1 MSAQFLMISE
11 IDVVPEESREVIAQW
26 RSVAAADEVIERS
39 FYQSEEGD
47 KVMEISA
54 LKSLALNPSLLS
66 FFSDTW
72 GALGIYMKSDF
83 RRQLLQ
89 FVEALGRL
97 LLLDRAKPCRVIF
110 CAPPLHCRKQASSRR
125 CLV

>member
-47 KVMEISA
+47 KVM
-54 LKSLALNPSLLS
+54 
-66 FFSDTW
+66 
-72 GALGIYMKSDF
+72 
-83 RRQLLQ
+83 
-89 FVEALGRL
+89 
-97 LLLDRAKPCRVIF
+97 
-110 CAPPLHCRKQASSRR
+110 
-125 CLV
+125 